1 MDARKQNAVTDMGI
15 RIGIFGGSFDPIHIG
30 HLILAELCAES
41 LELDQVQFLIANVSP
56 FKTESQPASNRVR
69 TEMVKLAIG
78 GNPKFEIDTREIDR
92 GGVSY
97 TIDSVRSMV
106 AENRDS
112 KLYLLMG
119 ADAIIDI
126 AKWREPLK
134 LFELVTPC
142 VIARGGVG
150 EPQWD
155 VLEPFIDASRLEEAI
170 KSKVIAPQVEVSSS
184 DLRERVKRGKS
195 IRYQV
200 SPAVE
205 LFIRENGLYR

>member
-1 MDARKQNAVTDMGI
+1 MGI

-30 HLILAELCAES
+30 HLLVAELCAES
-41 LELDQVQFLIANVSP
+41 LELDQVRFLIANVSP
-56 FKTESQPASNRVR
+56 FKTDNQPASNKVR
-69 TEMVKLAIG
+69 TDMVKLAIG

-97 TIDSVRSMV
+97 TIDSVRSIV
-106 AENRDS
+106 VENRDS

-119 ADAIIDI
+119 SDAIIDI
-126 AKWREPLK
+126 AKWREPIELFK
-134 LFELVTPC
+134 LVSPC
-142 VIARGGVG
+142 VVSRGGVG
-150 EPQWD
+150 EPQWV
-155 VLEPFIDASRLEEAI
+155 VLEPFIDAVRLGEAI